1 MKQATK
7 EFIINLLEREVE
19 AEYIQDS
26 KNILEIEYVNDLVKA
41 YKDFVKQYGSFTDK
55 IYAEEKIEML
65 YKEV

>member
-7 EFIINLLEREVE
+7 EFIINLLEREIE

>member
-7 EFIINLLEREVE
+7 EFIINLLEKEVE

>member
-1 MKQATK
+1 MKQTTK

-26 KNILEIEYVNDLVKA
+26 KNILEIEYVNDLVNA
-41 YKDFVKQYGSFTDK
+41 YKDFVKQYGNFADK